1 MIITFKIKINFN
13 KKIHL
18 SGEKGEKYKAE
29 LKKKI
34 KPSTIKSSR
43 L

>member
-1 MIITFKIKINFN
+1 MIITFNIKINFN

-18 SGEKGEKYKAE
+18 SGEKDGKYKAE
-29 LKKKI
+29 LKQKI
-34 KPSTIKSSR
+34 KLSTIKSSR